1 MDILNPKDLRQ
12 QARTALRRGREPKK
26 LIYSYAGI
34 TLAVSILV
42 FLADL
47 WLNRQIEGT
56 GGLGNLGTRAIFET
70 VKQVLPIGSSIFT
83 MCLNLG
89 FLGGMLRICRGQYAD
104 QTDLKTGI
112 RKFWPLIRMSLLEAM
127 MLFAI
132 GFLAAQVGSTVVMF
146 TPWAESMM
154 EALAPIYESGTMVI
168 EEAQVGPLL
177 AAMAPMLIIMGILM
191 LAMMIPLLFRLRM
204 ASFFLLDDPQGK
216 ALAAIRESNRI
227 MKGRFLQMLKI
238 DLSLWV
244 YHAATIVMTL
254 VLYSDLILW
263 LLGIPYPLEAKVF
276 STVIFLVSMVMQFG
290 IQLFLQPHAQLT
302 YMKAYDALR
311 EKKQD
316 NTVVL
321 GNIFDM

>member
-12 QARTALRRGREPKK
+12 QARTALQRGREPKK

-34 TLAVSILV
+34 TLAISVVV
-42 FLADL
+42 FLVNL
-47 WLNRQIEGT
+47 WMNQQIEGT

-70 VKQVLPIGSSIFT
+70 VNQVLPIGSSFIN

-104 QTDLKTGI
+104 QTDLKTGF
-112 RKFWPLIRMSLLEAM
+112 RKFWPLIRLSLLEALL
-127 MLFAI
+127 LFGV
-132 GFLAAQVGSTVVMF
+132 GFLAAQVGSTIVMF
-146 TPWAESMM
+146 TPWAEPMM
-154 EALAPIYESGTMVI
+154 EELMPIYETGTLAI
-168 EEAQVGPLL
+168 EEAQMGDLL

-191 LAMMIPLLFRLRM
+191 LVMMIPLLFRLRM
-204 ASFFLLDDPQGK
+204 AYFFLLDDPKGK
-216 ALAAIRESNRI
+216 AMAAIRESNRI
-227 MKGRFLQMLKI
+227 MKGRFVKMLKI

-244 YHAATIVMTL
+244 YHAATVLMTL
-254 VLYSDLILW
+254 VLYSDMILS
-263 LLGIPYPLEAKVF
+263 LLGIPFPMEAKVF
-276 STVIFLVSMVMQFG
+276 SAVIFLVSMVMQFG
-290 IQLFLQPHAQLT
+290 IQLFLQPHAQVT

-316 NTVVL
+316 STVVL

>member
-26 LIYSYAGI
+26 LIYTYAGI
-34 TLAVSILV
+34 TLAVSIIV
-42 FLADL
+42 FLANL
-47 WLNRQIEGT
+47 WLNQQIEGT

-70 VKQVLPIGSSIFT
+70 VKQVLPIASSIIS

-89 FLGGMLRICRGQYAD
+89 FLGGMLRISRGQYAD

-112 RKFWPLIRMSLLEAM
+112 RKFWPLIRLSLLEAL
-127 MLFAI
+127 MLFGI
-132 GFLAAQVGSTVVMF
+132 GFLAAQVGSTIVMF
-146 TPWAESMM
+146 TPWADPMM
-154 EALAPIYESGTMVI
+154 EALMPIYETGSMVI
-168 EEAQVGPLL
+168 EEAQMGDLL
-177 AAMAPMLIIMGILM
+177 AVMAPALITMGILM
-191 LAMMIPLLFRLRM
+191 LVMMIPLLFRLRM
-204 ASFFLLDDPQGK
+204 AYFFLLDDPKGK

-227 MKGRFLQMLKI
+227 MKGRFVKMLRI

-244 YHAATIVMTL
+244 YHAATVLMTL
-254 VLYSDLILW
+254 VLYSDLLLP
-263 LLGIPYPLEAKVF
+263 LLGIPFPLEAKVF
-276 STVIFLVSMVMQFG
+276 SGVIFVASMVMQFG
-290 IQLFLQPHAQLT
+290 IQLFLQPHAQVT

>member
-26 LIYSYAGI
+26 LIYTYAGI
-34 TLAVSILV
+34 TLAVSIIV
-42 FLADL
+42 FLANL
-47 WLNRQIEGT
+47 WLNQQIEGT

-70 VKQVLPIGSSIFT
+70 VKQVLPIASSIIS

-89 FLGGMLRICRGQYAD
+89 FLGGLLRISRGQYAD

-112 RKFWPLIRMSLLEAM
+112 RKFWPLIRLSLLEAL
-127 MLFAI
+127 MLFGI
-132 GFLAAQVGSTVVMF
+132 GFLAAQVGSTIVMF
-146 TPWAESMM
+146 TPWAEPMM
-154 EALAPIYESGTMVI
+154 EALMPIYETGTLAI
-168 EEAQVGPLL
+168 EEAQMGDLL
-177 AAMAPMLIIMGILM
+177 AVMAPALITMGILM
-191 LAMMIPLLFRLRM
+191 LVMMIPLLFRLRM
-204 ASFFLLDDPQGK
+204 AYFFLLDDPKGK

-227 MKGRFLQMLKI
+227 MKGRFVKMLRI

-244 YHAATIVMTL
+244 YHAATVLMTL
-254 VLYSDLILW
+254 VLYSDLILP
-263 LLGIPYPLEAKVF
+263 LLGIPFPLEAKVF
-276 STVIFLVSMVMQFG
+276 SGVIFVASMVMQFG
-290 IQLFLQPHAQLT
+290 IQLFLQPHAQVT

>member
-34 TLAVSILV
+34 TLAISVVV
-42 FLADL
+42 FLANL
-47 WLNRQIEGT
+47 WLNQQIKGT

-70 VKQVLPIGSSIFT
+70 VSQVLPIGSSFIT

-89 FLGGMLRICRGQYAD
+89 FLGGMMRICREQYAD
-104 QTDLKTGI
+104 QTDLKTGF
-112 RKFWPLIRMSLLEAM
+112 RKFWPLIRLSLLEALL
-127 MLFAI
+127 LFGI
-132 GFLAAQVGSTVVMF
+132 GFLAAQVSSTIVMF
-146 TPWAESMM
+146 TPWAEPMM
-154 EALAPIYESGTMVI
+154 EALAPIYETDILAI
-168 EEAQVGPLL
+168 EEAQMGDLL
-177 AAMAPMLIIMGILM
+177 AAMAPMLIIMGVLM
-191 LAMMIPLLFRLRM
+191 LVMMIPLLFRLRM
-204 ASFFLLDDPQGK
+204 SHFFLLDDPKGK

-227 MKGRFLQMLKI
+227 MKGRFVKMLKV

-244 YHAATIVMTL
+244 YHAATVLMTL
-254 VLYSDLILW
+254 VLYSDMVLT
-263 LLGIPYPLEAKVF
+263 LLGIPFPMEAKVF

-290 IQLFLQPHAQLT
+290 IQLFLQPQAQAT

>member
-26 LIYSYAGI
+26 LIYTYAGI
-34 TLAVSILV
+34 TLAVSIIV
-42 FLADL
+42 FLANL
-47 WLNRQIEGT
+47 WLNQQIEGT

-70 VKQVLPIGSSIFT
+70 VKQVLPIASSIIS

-89 FLGGMLRICRGQYAD
+89 FLGGLLRISRGQYAD

-112 RKFWPLIRMSLLEAM
+112 RKFWPLIRLSLLEAL
-127 MLFAI
+127 MLFGI
-132 GFLAAQVGSTVVMF
+132 GFLAAQVGSTIVMF
-146 TPWAESMM
+146 TPWAEPMM
-154 EALAPIYESGTMVI
+154 EALMPIYESGTLVI
-168 EEAQVGPLL
+168 EEAQMGDLL
-177 AAMAPMLIIMGILM
+177 AVMAPALITMGILM
-191 LAMMIPLLFRLRM
+191 LVMMIPLLFRLRM
-204 ASFFLLDDPQGK
+204 AYFFLLDDPKGK
-216 ALAAIRESNRI
+216 ALTAIRESNRI
-227 MKGRFLQMLKI
+227 MKGRFVKMLRI

-244 YHAATIVMTL
+244 YHAATVLMTL
-254 VLYSDLILW
+254 VLYSDLLLP
-263 LLGIPYPLEAKVF
+263 LLGIPFPLEAKVF
-276 STVIFLVSMVMQFG
+276 SGVIFLASMVMQFG
-290 IQLFLQPHAQLT
+290 IQLFLQPHAQVT